1 MTASSPYSRVHSVF
15 EMQAACVNLL
25 GRMKDIYIADL
36 SSFDEGKPFDGFFLV
51 LSKQQRLTKTNKP
64 YLNLILGDKT
74 GQLEGRVWEPGDPR
88 IARDFDKGDVVK
100 ARGSASRFDDR
111 IQMKIDQLRVA
122 TPLEVDKADLLPS
135 TTYDVAALWSQLQA
149 AVNSVGNPDLKL
161 LLNTILADQAIAGA
175 YREAPAARQLHHAW
189 LGGLLEHVVSLLG
202 LADRVAAHYPLLDRD
217 LLLTGVVLHDIG
229 KIRELSWGVG
239 FDYTIEGTLLGHIQM
254 GIDLVEKTIDA
265 LPGFPSRLRTLVIH
279 MILSHHGK
287 LEFGSPKLPM
297 IPEALALNFV
307 DDLDAKMQAVSSE
320 FDKSAREGKGP
331 DELTGKVWSLDNRQL
346 LNTKRWLKEEK

>member
-1 MTASSPYSRVHSVF
+1 MAI
-15 EMQAACVNLL
+15 EAWCVKLL

-36 SSFDEGKPFDGFFLV
+36 ASFDEGKAFDGFFLV
-51 LSKQQRLTKTNKP
+51 LSKQQRTTKTNKI

-74 GQLEGRVWEPGDPR
+74 GQLEGRIWEPGDPR
-88 IARDFDKGDVVK
+88 IAKVFEKGDTVK
-100 ARGSASRFDDR
+100 ARGCASRFDDR
-111 IQMKIDQLRVA
+111 LQMKIDQLRLA
-122 TPLEVDKADLLPS
+122 QPGEVDKTDLLPS
-135 TTYDVAALWSQLQA
+135 TTYDVAALWSQLQS
-149 AVNSVGNPDLKL
+149 SVDSLTNPDLKRL
-161 LLNTILADQAIAGA
+161 LTTILADPAIAEA

-189 LGGLLEHVVSLLG
+189 LGGLLEHVVSLLT

-217 LLLTGVVLHDIG
+217 LLLTGVILHDIG
-229 KIRELSWGVG
+229 KTRELSWGVG

-254 GIDLVEKTIDA
+254 GIELVEKTIDC
-265 LPGFPSRLRTLVIH
+265 LPGFPDRLRTLVLH

-307 DDLDAKMQAVSSE
+307 DDLDAKMQAMSSE
-320 FDKSAREGKGP
+320 FDKSLREGKGP

-346 LNTKRWLKEEK
+346 LNTKRWLGEDKA